1 MTLTVWT
8 ILSLSLTNGDFTI
21 VGQYPTQTACIK
33 AITDKQPPEWK
44 AHVHQCVRV
53 DHKDLKDYAKD
64 TKEWKQLKKD
74 NT

>member
-1 MTLTVWT
+1 MIWV
-8 ILSLSLTNGDFTI
+8 ILSLSLTTGDYT
-21 VGQYPTQTACIK
+21 VAGQYTSQHACIK
-33 AITDKQPPEWK
+33 AMTDKQPPEWK

-53 DHKDLKDYAKD
+53 DHKDLKDYAKE